1 MTMTEADRR
10 MRETVIEFASCLYG
24 GSWRERL
31 AEVSGTP
38 KRIVNDW
45 FRSDKALPQA
55 IPLSML
61 RAMQNDA
68 EAQIAEKQALCEQV
82 KALRMELTAKPAV
95 QTPAEAT
102 VALPATEP
110 AGPVVQLPT
119 GTNDIAAVV
128 REVVEQDLEIPRPH
142 PSTQPIAARRV
153 KGRRALRLV
162 SSRSS

>member
-24 GSWRERL
+24 GSWRQRL

-38 KRIVNDW
+38 KRTVNDW
-45 FRSDKALPQA
+45 FRSDKALPQS

-82 KALRMELTAKPAV
+82 KALRMELVARPTETKPV
-95 QTPAEAT
+95 EPIVTVSTPEIAEPMIQ
-102 VALPATEP
+102 LPAT
-110 AGPVVQLPT
+110 ANDLVAVVEEVAEQ
-119 GTNDIAAVV
+119 DIA
-128 REVVEQDLEIPRPH
+128 IPAPRLA
-142 PSTQPIAARRV
+142 TQPIAARRV

-162 SSRSS
+162 ASRSS